1 MNVSMNTVKN
11 ILLPLGVIWTV
22 SPIAVVG
29 MILLTERYGGAA
41 ILIMLFIL
49 GLLCLFAL
57 LAIALWEKA
66 KAKAALE
73 RAEKALEPIKLPPR
87 P

>member
-22 SPIAVVG
+22 CPIAVVG

-49 GLLCLFAL
+49 GLLCLFGL
-57 LAIALWEKA
+57 LAIALWEKS
-66 KAKAALE
+66 KAKAALK
-73 RAEKALEPIKLPPR
+73 RAEEALEPIKLPPH